1 MSRPKILITNDD
13 GIHSPGIRSLWK
25 AVAPFADVT
34 IVAPLTDQSAI
45 SSAITLRS
53 PLKAEKYNWDENT
66 TAWCINGTTVDCVKL
81 AFGVLLKEK
90 PDMILSGINKGS
102 NAGGEVLYSG
112 TIGGVITGVLR
123 GIQGIAFSCSDYTD
137 TPFHLAEPHIPKIVH
152 HLLENPLPHGTLLN
166 VNFPT
171 KLAERM
177 NGFKMTRQGR
187 EHWIENPDL
196 RYHPTEGNTYYWMGS
211 KKLVFDEE
219 HEDSD
224 IVWLKQGF
232 TTVVPVHV
240 RDLTHQAEL
249 DKRKSL
255 FDVVL

>member
-53 PLKAEKYNWDENT
+53 PLKADKYHWGDEVV
-66 TAWCINGTTVDCVKL
+66 AWCVNGTTVDCVKL
-81 AFGVLLKEK
+81 AFGALLKQK

-102 NAGGEVLYSG
+102 NSGGEVLYSG

-123 GIQGIAFSCSDYTD
+123 GIQGIAFSCSDYD
-137 TPFHLAEPHIPKIVH
+137 NPPFHAAEPHIPAIVKH
-152 HLLENPLPHGTLLN
+152 ILDHPLPHGTLLN
-166 VNFPT
+166 VNFPEG
-171 KLAERM
+171 LA
-177 NGFKMTRQGR
+177 NKVAGYKMTRQGK
-187 EHWIENPDL
+187 EHWVEKPDL
-196 RYHPTEGNTYYWMGS
+196 RYHPTEGSSYYWMGS
-211 KKLVFDEE
+211 QKLVFEEE

-224 IVWLKQGF
+224 IVWLKQGYI
-232 TTVVPVHV
+232 TAVPVFVHE
-240 RDLTHQAEL
+240 LTHHEEL
-249 DKRKSL
+249 KKRKSL
-255 FDVVL
+255 FDRVL